1 MPGGLDT
8 SRSIERIASD
18 PSNPS
23 EVLYHVACHFLDQ
36 LESFLRNCVRTDE
49 QLSYVSQVSPGSTVG
64 KHIRHLVDHYRLL
77 LDGLVQ
83 AGAAAVGTAE
93 GQQQSEEDD
102 ERLTIDGGLAPL
114 PPLRVNYDIRLRNG
128 DVESDHAACMDSV
141 RKLKQR
147 LARETGK
154 GHAVDP
160 ERAIRLTATTPV
172 EVEVSTTFARELWF
186 ASFHAVH
193 HFALI
198 RVIAAGELG
207 VDVPKDFGVAPSTLV
222 HRQEDGPPSAS
233 KL

>member
-8 SRSIERIASD
+8 SRTIERIASD
-18 PSNPS
+18 PSNPG

-36 LESFLRNCVRTDE
+36 LESFLRTCVTTDE
-49 QLSYVSQVSPGSTVG
+49 QLSHVSQLSPGSTVG
-64 KHIRHLVDHYRLL
+64 KHIRHLIDHYRLL
-77 LDGLVQ
+77 LDGLRQ
-83 AGAAAVGTAE
+83 AGAASAGPTPE
-93 GQQQSEEDD
+93 QDD
-102 ERLTIDGGLAPL
+102 EERLLLERVAPL

-128 DVESDHAACMDSV
+128 DVESDHAACLDSV
-141 RKLKQR
+141 RQLKAR
-147 LARETGK
+147 LSRETGR

-160 ERAIRLTATTPV
+160 ERAVRLTATTPV
-172 EVEVSTTFARELWF
+172 EVQVSTTFARELWF

-222 HRQEDGPPSAS
+222 HRQEDGPPA